1 PSPVRGTDQG
11 AHRRP
16 GRRRRRTRRQLQRR
30 PRGCSLGTAAQRVE
44 LDRRERRADTGSE
57 RRLRSD
63 RARMIPA
70 DQKRSNSVTES
81 TFCQPYSRNDNFT
94 VPCEENLSPLRSL
107 QRSFLLVS
115 NPLRGKSNSD
125 TPLISHDLHS
135 ESQHAGSY
143 RRFGSQLGPPP
154 RRPHK
159 WSNSCAAPVPQGP
172 RHRHPRPSP
181 LSGRCAKRSP
191 LRPSAMRPN
200 GSTTASTPSPSS
212 TSPSISSPA
221 ATASSSPC

>member
-1 PSPVRGTDQG
+1 DNPRPAGPGPGAAPERRGRRTTWAISREKSVEFRRNSVILPREIAQTPPSPVRGTDQG

-115 NPLRGKSNSD
+115 NPFRGKSNSD
-125 TPLISHDLHS
+125 TPLI
-135 ESQHAGSY
+135 
-143 RRFGSQLGPPP
+143 
-154 RRPHK
+154 
-159 WSNSCAAPVPQGP
+159 
-172 RHRHPRPSP
+172 
-181 LSGRCAKRSP
+181 
-191 LRPSAMRPN
+191 
-200 GSTTASTPSPSS
+200 
-212 TSPSISSPA
+212 
-221 ATASSSPC
+221 